1 VSSNQCTC
9 SDISHIQLN
18 LCSDAALYTTWGQIG
33 ENYKIQLSGL
43 ADFTSG
49 LHYCIFDLETNPIF
63 DKTAIKQ
70 A

>member
-43 ADFTSG
+43 ADFTWG
-49 LHYCIFDLETNPIF
+49 QACIIDLETNPIF
-63 DKTAIKQ
+63 DKTTIKQ